1 MTRHPTLI
9 LGFTLLAMAAV
20 AAAAAAAPLRSAS
33 VGDRMGS
40 LVAGLVKVD
49 AGPVG
54 SCTGRGPVIHSVHYL
69 VPGRPADDDNASL
82 IGFSVG
88 DRVVILV
95 AFDEDDLSTP
105 LAVIYADRNG
115 KGLITDVWS
124 AEDAPTLCE
133 IVGAVHDQP

>member
-1 MTRHPTLI
+1 MKRPLHLV
-9 LGFTLLAMAAV
+9 LGLAMAAM
-20 AAAAAAAPLRSAS
+20 AAATTSAPAASLRNAN

-54 SCTGRGPVIHSVHYL
+54 SCTAGGPVVRSIDYV
-69 VPGRPADDDNASL
+69 VPGRPTDDDNASL

-105 LAVIYADRNG
+105 LAVYADRNG
-115 KGLITDVWS
+115 KGLVTDVWP
-124 AEDAPTLCE
+124 AADAPSLCE
-133 IVGAVHDQP
+133 IVEEVQD